1 VSRGEIVVEGPPD
14 ELKRGLRGEAVTVEL
29 ADGQGAE
36 ATAIVAAVDPV
47 RARRKACG
55 WSR

>member
-1 VSRGEIVVEGPPD
+1 MSRGEIVVEGPPD